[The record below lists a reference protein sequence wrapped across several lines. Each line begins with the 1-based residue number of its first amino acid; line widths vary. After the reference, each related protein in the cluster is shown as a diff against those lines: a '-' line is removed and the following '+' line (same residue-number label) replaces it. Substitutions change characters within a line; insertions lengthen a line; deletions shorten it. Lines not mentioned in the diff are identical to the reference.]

1 MKASTREILQAASES
16 FSCPKGEEQARRL
29 KSHLQGMLDSTYA
42 VLQLRRG
49 GSWSV
54 EVSSLFG
61 WRKENLEQ
69 AKLVTS
75 EVKKFLG

>member
-1 MKASTREILQAASES
+1 MVKVDKAIHALIQEMLASKMLVVSPE
-16 FSCPKGEEQARRL
+16 KG
-29 KSHLQGMLDSTYA
+29 KYA
-42 VLQLRRG
+42 VMQLRRG
-49 GSWSV
+49 ESWSV